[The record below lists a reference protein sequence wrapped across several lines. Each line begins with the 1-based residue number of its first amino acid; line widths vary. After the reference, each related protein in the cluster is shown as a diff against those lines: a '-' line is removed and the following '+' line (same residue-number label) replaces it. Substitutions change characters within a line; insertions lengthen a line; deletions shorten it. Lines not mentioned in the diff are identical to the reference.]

1 MVDGSK
7 LGLLHH
13 YTQQSFAQQGREKS
27 LQNGYAW
34 DKIDVHIYSP
44 KFG

>member
-7 LGLLHH
+7 PGLLHH

-27 LQNGYAW
+27 LQMDMPGTKLMYTFIA
-34 DKIDVHIYSP
+34 
-44 KFG
+44 